1 MAACKV
7 LVSGHVEF
15 VHHIWASGE
24 VSLMMQVFDLHKV
37 YLTHEVHSRRSCV
50 NVGQ

>member
-1 MAACKV
+1 MF
-7 LVSGHVEF
+7 EF
-15 VHHIWASGE
+15 VHPIWGSRE
-24 VSLMMQVFDLHKV
+24 VILMMQVYDLHKV